1 MAVVLLFIGIA
12 IRLFILGLVCS
23 FIFCA
28 ISYVLSIYGQQQYA
42 PLVFIVAIIAYLFG
56 RR

>member
-42 PLVFIVAIIAYLFG
+42 PLVFIVAIIVYLFG